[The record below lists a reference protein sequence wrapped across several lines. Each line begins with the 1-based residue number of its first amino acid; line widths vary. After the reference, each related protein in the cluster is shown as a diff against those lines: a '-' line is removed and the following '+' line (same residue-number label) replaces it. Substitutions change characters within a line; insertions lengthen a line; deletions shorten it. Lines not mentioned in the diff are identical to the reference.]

1 MDPFETLHKI
11 VKKDC
16 IDAATFDMKTQADLL
31 SMLLENLEMLE
42 KVVFM
47 AKALLKEPDYNNFE
61 DVKDYIL
68 EKNKT
73 YLLEKNPYRAT
84 TPRMS

>member
-1 MDPFETLHKI
+1 
-11 VKKDC
+11 
-16 IDAATFDMKTQADLL
+16 
-31 SMLLENLEMLE
+31 MLE

-68 EKNKT
+68 EKTKT
-73 YLLEKNPYRAT
+73 DQLEKNPYRAT